1 MEKITKSIQIFLF
14 FSVLQLGISSSI
26 FWSGQSLALK
36 QSCLIFLLAL
46 LILAGSCTFIQY
58 LLSKDHK
65 PKQLLHK
72 SPHLF
77 LLYGSMIVF
86 NIVGLG
92 LLLSETILTTNSHQQ
107 VTLDFL
113 VPSFF
118 FLFGMDLFTFLT
130 FKKRGKIKSLGQ
142 QKTISL
148 ALIVSSSSLIFLNPI
163 TILSIGFYIA
173 LGGLSLRLL
182 FPQKLRQGISF
193 YSHIIRNILFV
204 VFILLIW

>member
-1 MEKITKSIQIFLF
+1 MKKITKSIQIFLF

-65 PKQLLHK
+65 PKQLLYQ

-107 VTLDFL
+107 VTLEL
-113 VPSFF
+113 LIPSFF

-130 FKKRGKIKSLGQ
+130 FNN

-163 TILSIGFYIA
+163 TILSIGFYIG

>member
-1 MEKITKSIQIFLF
+1 MKKITKSIQIFLF

-65 PKQLLHK
+65 PKQLLHQ

-118 FLFGMDLFTFLT
+118 FLFGIDLFTFLT
-130 FKKRGKIKSLGQ
+130 FNN

-163 TILSIGFYIA
+163 TILSIGFYIG

>member
-1 MEKITKSIQIFLF
+1 MGKITKSIQLFLF

-65 PKQLLHK
+65 PKQLLYQ

-118 FLFGMDLFTFLT
+118 FLFGIDLFTFLT
-130 FKKRGKIKSLGQ
+130 FNN

-163 TILSIGFYIA
+163 TILSIGFYIG

>member
-1 MEKITKSIQIFLF
+1 
-14 FSVLQLGISSSI
+14 
-26 FWSGQSLALK
+26 
-36 QSCLIFLLAL
+36 
-46 LILAGSCTFIQY
+46 
-58 LLSKDHK
+58 
-65 PKQLLHK
+65 
-72 SPHLF
+72 
-77 LLYGSMIVF
+77 MIVF

-107 VTLDFL
+107 VTLELL

-130 FKKRGKIKSLGQ
+130 FNKMKRLGH

-182 FPQKLRQGISF
+182 FPKKLRQGISF

-204 VFILLIW
+204 VSILFIW

>member
-1 MEKITKSIQIFLF
+1 MEKITKSIQLFLF

-65 PKQLLHK
+65 PKQLLHQ

-77 LLYGSMIVF
+77 LFYGSMIVF

-118 FLFGMDLFTFLT
+118 FLFGIDLFTFLT
-130 FKKRGKIKSLGQ
+130 FNN

-163 TILSIGFYIA
+163 TILSIGFYIG

>member
-65 PKQLLHK
+65 PKQLLYQ

-77 LLYGSMIVF
+77 LFYGSMIVF

-92 LLLSETILTTNSHQQ
+92 LLLSETILTTSSHQQ
-107 VTLDFL
+107 VTLELL

-118 FLFGMDLFTFLT
+118 FLFGMNLFTFLT
-130 FKKRGKIKSLGQ
+130 FNN

-163 TILSIGFYIA
+163 TILSIGFYIG

>member
-1 MEKITKSIQIFLF
+1 MEKITKSIQLFLF

-65 PKQLLHK
+65 PKQLLYQ

-77 LLYGSMIVF
+77 LFYGSMILF
-86 NIVGLG
+86 NIFGLG

-118 FLFGMDLFTFLT
+118 FLFGIDLFTFLT
-130 FKKRGKIKSLGQ
+130 FNN

-163 TILSIGFYIA
+163 TILSIGFYIG

>member
-1 MEKITKSIQIFLF
+1 
-14 FSVLQLGISSSI
+14 
-26 FWSGQSLALK
+26 
-36 QSCLIFLLAL
+36 
-46 LILAGSCTFIQY
+46 
-58 LLSKDHK
+58 
-65 PKQLLHK
+65 
-72 SPHLF
+72 
-77 LLYGSMIVF
+77 MIVF
-86 NIVGLG
+86 NIFDLG

-118 FLFGMDLFTFLT
+118 FLFGIDLFTFLT
-130 FKKRGKIKSLGQ
+130 FNN

-182 FPQKLRQGISF
+182 FPKKLRQGISF

>member
-65 PKQLLHK
+65 PKQLLYQ

-77 LLYGSMIVF
+77 LFYGSMILF
-86 NIVGLG
+86 NIFGLG

-118 FLFGMDLFTFLT
+118 FLFGIDLFTFLT
-130 FKKRGKIKSLGQ
+130 FNN

-163 TILSIGFYIA
+163 TILSIGFYIG

>member
-65 PKQLLHK
+65 PKQLLHQ

-118 FLFGMDLFTFLT
+118 FLFGIDLFTFLT
-130 FKKRGKIKSLGQ
+130 FNN

-163 TILSIGFYIA
+163 TILSIGFYIG

>member
-1 MEKITKSIQIFLF
+1 MKKITKSIQIFLF

-65 PKQLLHK
+65 PKQLLYQ

-118 FLFGMDLFTFLT
+118 FLFGIDLFTFLT
-130 FKKRGKIKSLGQ
+130 FNN

-163 TILSIGFYIA
+163 TILSIGFYIG

-182 FPQKLRQGISF
+182 FPKKLRQGISF

>member
-1 MEKITKSIQIFLF
+1 MKKITKSIQIFLF

-65 PKQLLHK
+65 PKQLLHQ

-77 LLYGSMIVF
+77 LFYGSMILF
-86 NIVGLG
+86 NIFGLG

-118 FLFGMDLFTFLT
+118 FLFGIDLFTFLT
-130 FKKRGKIKSLGQ
+130 FNN

-182 FPQKLRQGISF
+182 FPKKLRQGISF

>member
-65 PKQLLHK
+65 PKQLLYQ

-130 FKKRGKIKSLGQ
+130 FTKRGKIKSLGQ

-163 TILSIGFYIA
+163 TILSIGFYIG

>member
-1 MEKITKSIQIFLF
+1 M
-14 FSVLQLGISSSI
+14 LQLGISSSI

-65 PKQLLHK
+65 PKQLLYQ

-118 FLFGMDLFTFLT
+118 FLFGIDLFTFLT
-130 FKKRGKIKSLGQ
+130 FNN

-163 TILSIGFYIA
+163 TILSIGFYIG

>member
-1 MEKITKSIQIFLF
+1 MEKITKSIQLFLF

-65 PKQLLHK
+65 PKQLLYQ

-113 VPSFF
+113 IPSFF
-118 FLFGMDLFTFLT
+118 FLFGIDLFTFLT
-130 FKKRGKIKSLGQ
+130 FNN

-163 TILSIGFYIA
+163 TILSIGFYIG

>member
-1 MEKITKSIQIFLF
+1 
-14 FSVLQLGISSSI
+14 
-26 FWSGQSLALK
+26 
-36 QSCLIFLLAL
+36 
-46 LILAGSCTFIQY
+46 
-58 LLSKDHK
+58 
-65 PKQLLHK
+65 
-72 SPHLF
+72 
-77 LLYGSMIVF
+77 MIVF

-92 LLLSETILTTNSHQQ
+92 LLLSETILTTSSHQQ
-107 VTLDFL
+107 VTLELL

-118 FLFGMDLFTFLT
+118 FLFGMNLFTFLT
-130 FKKRGKIKSLGQ
+130 FNKMKRLGH

-163 TILSIGFYIA
+163 TILSIGFYIG

>member
-1 MEKITKSIQIFLF
+1 MKKITKSIQIFLF

-65 PKQLLHK
+65 PKQLLYQ

-118 FLFGMDLFTFLT
+118 FLFGIDLFTFLT
-130 FKKRGKIKSLGQ
+130 FNN

-163 TILSIGFYIA
+163 TILSIGFYIG

-182 FPQKLRQGISF
+182 FPQKIRQGISF

>member
-1 MEKITKSIQIFLF
+1 MEKITKSIQLFLF

-65 PKQLLHK
+65 PKQLLYQ

-77 LLYGSMIVF
+77 LFYGSMIVF

-118 FLFGMDLFTFLT
+118 FLFGIDLFTFLT
-130 FKKRGKIKSLGQ
+130 FNN

-163 TILSIGFYIA
+163 TILSIGFYIG

>member
-1 MEKITKSIQIFLF
+1 MEKITKSIQLFLF

-65 PKQLLHK
+65 PKQLLYQ

-77 LLYGSMIVF
+77 LFYGSMIVF

-92 LLLSETILTTNSHQQ
+92 LLLSETIHTTNSHQQ

-118 FLFGMDLFTFLT
+118 FLFGIDLFTFLT
-130 FKKRGKIKSLGQ
+130 FNN

-163 TILSIGFYIA
+163 TILSIGFYIG

>member
-1 MEKITKSIQIFLF
+1 M
-14 FSVLQLGISSSI
+14 LQLGISSSI

-36 QSCLIFLLAL
+36 QSCLKFLLAL

-65 PKQLLHK
+65 PKQLLYQ

-77 LLYGSMIVF
+77 LFYGSMIVF

-118 FLFGMDLFTFLT
+118 FLFGIDLFTFLT
-130 FKKRGKIKSLGQ
+130 FNN

-163 TILSIGFYIA
+163 TILSIGFYIG

>member
-1 MEKITKSIQIFLF
+1 MKKITKSIQIFLF

-65 PKQLLHK
+65 PKQLLHQ

-118 FLFGMDLFTFLT
+118 FLFGIDLFTFLT
-130 FKKRGKIKSLGQ
+130 FNN

-182 FPQKLRQGISF
+182 FPKKLRQGISF

>member
-1 MEKITKSIQIFLF
+1 MKKITKSIQIFLF

-65 PKQLLHK
+65 PKQLLHQ

-163 TILSIGFYIA
+163 TILSIGFYIG

-204 VFILLIW
+204 VSILIIW

>member
-1 MEKITKSIQIFLF
+1 MKKITKSIQLFLF
-14 FSVLQLGISSSI
+14 FSVLHLGISSSI

-65 PKQLLHK
+65 PKQLLYQ

-107 VTLDFL
+107 VTLEL
-113 VPSFF
+113 LIPSFF

-130 FKKRGKIKSLGQ
+130 FNN

-163 TILSIGFYIA
+163 TILSIGFYIG

>member
-65 PKQLLHK
+65 PKQLLHQ

-92 LLLSETILTTNSHQQ
+92 LLLSETILTTSSHQQ
-107 VTLDFL
+107 VTLELL

-118 FLFGMDLFTFLT
+118 FLFGMNLFTFLT
-130 FKKRGKIKSLGQ
+130 FNN

-163 TILSIGFYIA
+163 TILSIGFYIG

>member
-65 PKQLLHK
+65 PKQLLHQ

-130 FKKRGKIKSLGQ
+130 FNKMKRLGH

-163 TILSIGFYIA
+163 TILSIGFYIG

>member
-1 MEKITKSIQIFLF
+1 MEKITKSIQLFLF

-65 PKQLLHK
+65 PKQLLHQ

-118 FLFGMDLFTFLT
+118 FLFGIDLFTFLT
-130 FKKRGKIKSLGQ
+130 FNN

-163 TILSIGFYIA
+163 TILSIGFYIG

>member
-1 MEKITKSIQIFLF
+1 MEKITKSIQLFLF

-65 PKQLLHK
+65 PKQLLYQ

-118 FLFGMDLFTFLT
+118 FLFGIDLFTFLT
-130 FKKRGKIKSLGQ
+130 FNN

-163 TILSIGFYIA
+163 TILSIGFYIG

>member
-1 MEKITKSIQIFLF
+1 MEKITKSIQLFLF

-65 PKQLLHK
+65 PKQLLHQ

-107 VTLDFL
+107 VTLEL
-113 VPSFF
+113 LIPSFF
-118 FLFGMDLFTFLT
+118 FLFGIDLFTFLT
-130 FKKRGKIKSLGQ
+130 FNN

-182 FPQKLRQGISF
+182 FPKKLRQGISF

>member
-65 PKQLLHK
+65 PKQLLYQ

-77 LLYGSMIVF
+77 LFYGSMIVF
-86 NIVGLG
+86 NIFGLG

-107 VTLDFL
+107 MSLDCL

-130 FKKRGKIKSLGQ
+130 FKKRGKIKSFGQ

-163 TILSIGFYIA
+163 TILSIGFYIG

-182 FPQKLRQGISF
+182 FPKKLRQGISF

-204 VFILLIW
+204 VSILLIW

>member
-65 PKQLLHK
+65 PKQLLYQ

-77 LLYGSMIVF
+77 LFYGSMILF
-86 NIVGLG
+86 NIFGLG

-118 FLFGMDLFTFLT
+118 FLFGIDLFTFLT
-130 FKKRGKIKSLGQ
+130 FNN

-163 TILSIGFYIA
+163 TILSIGFYIG

-204 VFILLIW
+204 VSILLIW

>member
-1 MEKITKSIQIFLF
+1 MGKITKSIQLFLF

-46 LILAGSCTFIQY
+46 LILAVSCTFIQY

-65 PKQLLHK
+65 PKQLLYQ

-77 LLYGSMIVF
+77 LFYGSMIVF

-92 LLLSETILTTNSHQQ
+92 LLLSETILTTSSHQQ
-107 VTLDFL
+107 VTLELL

-118 FLFGMDLFTFLT
+118 FLFGMNLVTFLT
-130 FKKRGKIKSLGQ
+130 FNN

-163 TILSIGFYIA
+163 TILSIGFYIG

-204 VFILLIW
+204 VSILLIW